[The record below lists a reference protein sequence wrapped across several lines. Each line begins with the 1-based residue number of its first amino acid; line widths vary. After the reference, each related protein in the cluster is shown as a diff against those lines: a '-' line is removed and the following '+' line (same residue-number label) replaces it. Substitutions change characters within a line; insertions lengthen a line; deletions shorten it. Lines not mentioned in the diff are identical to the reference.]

1 MSNRSLGVIALSIWA
16 IASGLLVVTNL
27 QIQFAAVIL
36 AILLIVAG
44 VLLLLGR

>member
-1 MSNRSLGVIALSIWA
+1 MSNRSLGVIAFSIWA
-16 IASGLLVVTNL
+16 IASGLLAITNL
-27 QIQFAAVIL
+27 QVQFAPIIL